1 MNYMVA
7 NANKICPGL
16 WLGDYYSAN
25 DEDFISSNNI
35 TLVVNCTTD
44 LKFPQFYKHLH
55 LTAIRIPLKDI
66 KNDRANDNVLIRNID
81 DIEQRINDALCN
93 GRNVLVH
100 CYAGIQRSAT
110 VVAYYLMKRH
120 TNYNFI
126 KTIEYIEQCR
136 PIAFTPTPT
145 FKNFLRLLDRHY
157 NSYHY
162 KLFNGV

>member
-1 MNYMVA
+1 MNNIVA

-25 DEDFISSNNI
+25 DEDFITSNNI
-35 TLVVNCTTD
+35 TLVVNCTND
-44 LKFPQFYKHLH
+44 LKFPTFYKYLY
-55 LTAIRIPLKDI
+55 LTAIRIPLRDI
-66 KNDRANDNVLIRNID
+66 KNDKANDNVLIQNIV
-81 DIEQRINDALCN
+81 DIEERINDALFN

-120 TNYNFI
+120 MKYNYIN
-126 KTIEYIEQCR
+126 TITYLKKCR
-136 PIAFTPTPT
+136 PITFTPTPT
-145 FKNFLRLLDRHY
+145 FENFLRVLDRHY

-162 KLFNGV
+162 KILNGV